1 MGAKASTTAGSA
13 VKRAFPTAHRAA
25 AEAVQSKTRGAL
37 DVTRD
42 APIHLRAAA
51 ASAKGDLDGLDPA
64 TTSSTTTT
72 TSTSST
78 NTNTNTNTPSS
89 GGTNPAFDGPLDLDH
104 LSHVVEP
111 GLLAGGT
118 RADTL
123 ASSKQASYVEELRNQ
138 YVADMKTQADPAYA
152 MSQMMQEVG
161 HVDSHDKLRANQ
173 KLKEESVAVVRA
185 QRTGV
190 LNGEFVQLRHL
201 LYEADD
207 LAEADGDPHV
217 LPLRRATKELA
228 SAHGM
233 DEDSVEMLLRLHA
246 MPAYV
251 NEVVQ
256 VGRDDMNE
264 GNTSTEKRWK
274 GYWPHQINEE

>member
-51 ASAKGDLDGLDPA
+51 ASAKGDLDGLD
-64 TTSSTTTT
+64 SVT
-72 TSTSST
+72 TSTSTST
-78 NTNTNTNTPSS
+78 STPSS

-104 LSHVVEP
+104 LSHVVQP
-111 GLLAGGT
+111 GLLVGGT

-123 ASSKQASYVEELRNQ
+123 ASSKQASYAEELRNQ

-152 MSQMMQEVG
+152 MSQMMQEAG
-161 HVDSHDKLRANQ
+161 HVDSHDELRANQ
-173 KLKEESVAVVRA
+173 KLKAESVAVVRA